1 MIWGDGR
8 EAPGLKENAGRAGD
22 LRLGFSPSVEITKP
36 GSCESIA
43 DRGRRPVAREK
54 DEGADEDD
62 GRAGKTKGGFGGGG
76 GGFGDVCGLAAGASG
91 EDTPASVGA
100 PKQGVVSLPK
110 PSAMEAPT
118 IMSGPIVA
126 AIFPSR
132 SAAPEAMDNSN
143 TNG

>member
-1 MIWGDGR
+1 
-8 EAPGLKENAGRAGD
+8 LKENAGRAGD
-22 LRLGFSPSVEITKP
+22 LSFGFSPSVEIIKP
-36 GSCESIA
+36 ESCESTA

-54 DEGADEDD
+54 DEGADEED

-76 GGFGDVCGLAAGASG
+76 GGFGNVWGVATGASG
-91 EDTPASVGA
+91 EDAPASVGA
-100 PKQGVVSLPK
+100 TKQRAVSLLK
-110 PSAMEAPT
+110 VSPT
-118 IMSGPIVA
+118 IISGPIVA